1 MNGGFIDDTGKEITA
16 LKYNEVKSFNYGIA
30 TVRID
35 WIDGISNK
43 NQYENE
49 NVSDKEFEELYESAF

>member
-1 MNGGFIDDTGKEITA
+1 M
-16 LKYNEVKSFNYGIA
+16 KSFNYGIA